1 VLKAASGRLSRLVG
15 PPSGARPGGDDSG
28 FTLVELMV
36 VMVIAGVLMTIG
48 VFGFVNYQKTSQQRG
63 TAKEVVSLLRNAS
76 ERAISEGRTYC
87 IDIAADKLSTT
98 TWQRACGPSGT
109 ALGNT
114 TRTQSIKVTLDATV
128 TNPSPVC
135 PTSHQCLYFYPRGT
149 ATPATVV
156 IRSSARSKT
165 YTVKVEGLTARVF
178 SPEL

>member
-1 VLKAASGRLSRLVG
+1 
-15 PPSGARPGGDDSG
+15 
-28 FTLVELMV
+28 MV

-48 VFGFVNYQKTSQQRG
+48 VFSFVNYQKVSQQRG
-63 TAKEVVSLLRNAS
+63 TAREVVSLLRNAS

-87 IDIAADKLSTT
+87 VDIAADGLSTT

-109 ALGNT
+109 ALGDT
-114 TRTQSIKVTLDATV
+114 TRTQSTNVTLDATV
-128 TNPSPVC
+128 SSPSSAPEC

-149 ATPATVV
+149 ATPASVLV
-156 IRSSARSKT
+156 KSSARSKT